1 MTSARNL
8 AALAALV
15 ACYAVAHS
23 FTAWQARDMHADTRA
38 AIACIDAGFTA
49 HHCHDWQNQTTR

>member
-1 MTSARNL
+1 MIRLT
-8 AALAALV
+8 LAALV
-15 ACYAVAHS
+15 ACYAIAHS

-49 HHCHDWQNQTTR
+49 HHCHAHTSATR